1 MISDHSGNSGK
12 KGSPTE
18 LISEFHSEFKMAS
31 SGNRKNQDFDPKD
44 WFDLS
49 TPITKLMA
57 RKYPKTTEELQ
68 KERYVITAF
77 VCSIF

>member
-1 MISDHSGNSGK
+1 
-12 KGSPTE
+12 
-18 LISEFHSEFKMAS
+18 MAS

-49 TPITKLMA
+49 TPITKLMV

-68 KERYVITAF
+68 KERYVNTALMC
-77 VCSIF
+77 VQLLGLVKRAGP